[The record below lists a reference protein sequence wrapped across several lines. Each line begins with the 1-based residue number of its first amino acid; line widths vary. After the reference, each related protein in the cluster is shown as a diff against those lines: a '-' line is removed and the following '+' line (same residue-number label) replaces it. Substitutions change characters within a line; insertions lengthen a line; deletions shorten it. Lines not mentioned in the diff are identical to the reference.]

1 MMRYLL
7 LLTFVLAFIPNT
19 QAQKEPGEFEFVV
32 VPDQYS
38 FLFEKDQYQLNSL
51 TKFLFN
57 KHGFNAYFNTEL
69 PNIDRCAGLYADVI
83 RDNGMVWT
91 KLTVEL
97 RDCKGNLIFKS
108 IEGRSKLKEYQKAYS
123 EALRV
128 CFESIQALEVQQ
140 PEPTILV
147 AIERKSEPEVI
158 EVKQDQVYTYQD
170 YELRVGSDDA
180 IKVFHKNVEIG
191 SLVATSKD
199 DIFMVRTDNF
209 YGVAYKTED
218 GFTIERE
225 KEGQAAPEVI
235 LFTLK
240 N

>member
-7 LLTFVLAFIPNT
+7 LLLFTISFVSQT
-19 QAQKEPGEFEFVV
+19 QAQKEPSEFEFVV

-38 FLFEKDQYQLNSL
+38 FLFEKDQFQLNSL

-57 KHGFNAYFNTEL
+57 KHGFNAFFNTEL

-83 RDNGMVWT
+83 RDNGFVWT
-91 KLTVEL
+91 NLTVEL
-97 RDCKGNLIFKS
+97 RDCKGNLIFRS
-108 IEGRSKLKEYQKAYS
+108 IEGKSKLKEYNKAYS

-147 AIERKSEPEVI
+147 ALERKTEPEVI
-158 EVKQDQVYTYQD
+158 KVEQDQVYAYQD
-170 YELRVGSDDA
+170 YELRIGSDDA
-180 IKVFHKNVEIG
+180 IKVFHKDVEIG

-199 DIFMVRTDNF
+199 DIFMVRTENF
-209 YGVAYKTED
+209 YGVAYKTEN

-235 LFTLK
+235 TFTLK
-240 N
+240 E